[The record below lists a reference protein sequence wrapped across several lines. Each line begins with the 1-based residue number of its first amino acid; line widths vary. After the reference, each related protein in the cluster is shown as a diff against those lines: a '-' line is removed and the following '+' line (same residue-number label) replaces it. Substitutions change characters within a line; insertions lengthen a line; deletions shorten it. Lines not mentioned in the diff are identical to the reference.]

1 MTTLVWSL
9 EWRRA
14 AARRRLFVLNVTM
27 PLVLVAPMAVGAPH
41 VHAAAAYAVLF
52 GIFSVFG
59 SAIPLVRDGEGGL
72 VERMLRGGVSPR
84 ALLLQRTAAGTVL
97 DALQLAPALLV
108 VGAGAGASS
117 TSLGVAALALVGSL
131 WVGNLLGVVAAS
143 AARSHAEAA
152 LFSAVFALLLLH
164 ASGVFRTPA
173 PGGPAALVESL
184 SPFRALHESL
194 LNLTFGRASGF
205 TSLAVWAG
213 LGAAVVT
220 AAAPRIV
227 ASLPGAA
234 RPSGTC

>member
-1 MTTLVWSL
+1 MTALVWSL

-27 PLVLVAPMAVGAPH
+27 PLLLVTPMALGAPH

-52 GIFSVFG
+52 GIFAVFG
-59 SAIPLVRDGEGGL
+59 SAIPLVRDAEAGL
-72 VERMLRGGVSPR
+72 VERMLHGGVSPLG
-84 ALLLQRTAAGTVL
+84 LLLQRAAAGTLL
-97 DALQLAPALLV
+97 DGVQLAPALLV
-108 VGAGAGASS
+108 VGAGAGASGS
-117 TSLGVAALALVGSL
+117 SLAVAALALLGSL

-164 ASGVFRTPA
+164 ASGVFRTPP
-173 PGGPAALVESL
+173 PGGLAALIEAV

-194 LNLTFGRASGF
+194 LSLAWGHASGF

-213 LGAAVVT
+213 VGAVFTT
-220 AAAPRIV
+220 AAAPYLV
-227 ASLPGAA
+227 SALPGVGRRSA
-234 RPSGTC
+234 PC